1 VPFANERIFGNLSVT
16 VLLHPQTE
24 KDHQPAVLDAL
35 AGLRYGCVGVNTW
48 TGLAY
53 GMECASWGGFAE
65 DNSPEHIKSGVG
77 VVRNC
82 LLFDNISKS
91 VVRSPFRSSV
101 HLTQRNATTSSI
113 GPRTLRFVGGLVP
126 KMLV

>member
-1 VPFANERIFGNLSVT
+1 MALVT
-16 VLLHPQTE
+16 ALFFLRDAAEEEEEEECEEEGGDEKEVEEVTDHPTPVIG
-24 KDHQPAVLDAL
+24 HI
-35 AGLRYGCVGVNTW
+35 LRSFT
-48 TGLAY
+48 
-53 GMECASWGGFAE
+53 AE
-65 DNSPEHIKSGVG
+65 ENSPENIKSGVG

-101 HLTQRNATTSSI
+101 HLTQRDATTSSI
-113 GPRTLRFVGGLVP
+113 GPRTLRFVGGWVT